1 MSEIRLDRVHNQYVL
16 IAPERLHRPS
26 ISPKRRGSEKADICP
41 LCEGNEHLTPNEIFA
56 LRDNGANNAGWQTRV
71 VPNIYK
77 AVQIELADISKR
89 EGMFES
95 IPGVGAHE
103 IIIDGPSHDSTLK
116 NMKAP
121 EIENWLR
128 TIIIRMNDL
137 QNDKRLVFLTI
148 FKNNGKNAGAT
159 QEHPHTQLIALP
171 IMTQN
176 EIVFLERNMRYYRRH
191 GRGILEDV
199 LQNELSAKVRVI
211 HEVGNFVAY
220 CPFAS
225 SFPFEVMIVPT
236 INISSLNKCS
246 RKDTTDLSIIIKKVF
261 KSLHKQLGRFDYN
274 LYFKNA
280 PLNTNFENETY
291 MGYLDENYR
300 FSLRVT
306 PRIYRIGGFEVATT
320 MFINSVSP
328 EDCAKL
334 LKGE

>member
-26 ISPKRRGSEKADICP
+26 ISAKRKASDRKVICP
-41 LCEGNEHLTPNEIFA
+41 LCEGNEHLTPDEIFA
-56 LRDNGANNAGWQTRV
+56 LRDNGANNTGWKTRV

-103 IIIDGPSHDSTLK
+103 IVIDGASHDSTFK
-116 NMKAP
+116 NNTAQD
-121 EIENWLR
+121 IEDWLR

-137 QNDKRLVFLTI
+137 KNDKRLVFLSI
-148 FKNNGKNAGAT
+148 FKNHGKNAGAS

-176 EIVFLERNMRYYRRH
+176 EIVYLERNLRYYRRH

-199 LQNELSAKVRVI
+199 LQNEISAKVRII
-211 HEVGNFVAY
+211 HEVGNFVAF
-220 CPFAS
+220 CPYAS
-225 SFPFEVMIVPT
+225 NFPFEVMIVPM

-246 RKDTTDLSIIIKKVF
+246 RKDTTNLSIIIKKVF

-280 PLNTNFENETY
+280 PLNKNFENETY
-291 MGYLDENYR
+291 MDYLDENYR
-300 FSLRVT
+300 FSIRIT
-306 PRIYRIGGFEVATT
+306 PRIYRIGGFEVATS
-320 MFINSVSP
+320 MFINSVPP

>member
-1 MSEIRLDRVHNQYVL
+1 MSEIRLDRIHNQYVL

-26 ISPKRRGSEKADICP
+26 ISTKQKPSNRKQICP
-41 LCEGNEHLTPNEIFA
+41 LCEGNEHLTPDEIFA
-56 LRDNGANNAGWQTRV
+56 LRDNGENNTGWKTRV

-103 IIIDGPSHDSTLK
+103 ILIDGAAHDSTFK
-116 NMKAP
+116 NNTP
-121 EIENWLR
+121 QEIENWLR

-137 QNDKRLVFLTI
+137 QNDNRLVFLTI
-148 FKNNGKNAGAT
+148 FKNHGKNAGAT

-171 IMTQN
+171 VMTQD
-176 EIVFLERNMRYYRRH
+176 EIVYLERNLRYYRRH

-199 LQNELSAKVRVI
+199 LQNEISAKIRVV
-211 HEVGNFVAY
+211 HEVGNFVAF
-220 CPFAS
+220 CPYAS
-225 SFPFEVMIVPT
+225 NFPFEIMIVPT
-236 INISSLNKCS
+236 INICSLNKCS

-280 PLNTNFENETY
+280 PLNKNFENETY
-291 MGYLDENYR
+291 MDYLDENYR
-300 FSLRVT
+300 FSIRIT
-306 PRIYRIGGFEVATT
+306 PRIYRIGGFEVATS